1 MKFKSLLFLFILC
14 LMPIN
19 ASLIQAQTYF
29 GPSTNEKEEIGIFEK
44 LGDTIPLDLTF
55 RNEQDSMIRLGDLV
69 DKPTI
74 FSFVYF
80 DCPGI
85 CSPLLDGVSDV
96 IEKTDMVLGKDYQV
110 ITISFNY
117 RDNPEKAREKK
128 KNFLRK
134 HSQANSGSWIYL
146 TGDSASI
153 YKITDAV
160 GFKFKQIGFDYIH
173 AGAIIVV
180 SPAGKITRY
189 LYGITFNQFDLKMA
203 LIESKKGLARPTIN
217 KILAYCYSYDP
228 NGKRYA
234 MDVLK
239 VSGTIMIFVV
249 VLFALTLFIRMKKKK

>member
-1 MKFKSLLFLFILC
+1 V
-14 LMPIN
+14 
-19 ASLIQAQTYF
+19 
-29 GPSTNEKEEIGIFEK
+29 
-44 LGDTIPLDLTF
+44 
-55 RNEQDSMIRLGDLV
+55 RLGDLI

-74 FSFVYF
+74 LSFVYF

-96 IEKTDMVLGKDYQV
+96 IEKMEMQLGTDYQV

-117 RDNPEKAREKK
+117 RDTPEKAREKK

-134 HSQANSGSWIYL
+134 HSQANSNAWYYL

-153 YKITDAV
+153 YKMTNAV

-189 LYGITFNQFDLKMA
+189 LYGISFNPFDLKMA
-203 LIESKKGLARPTIN
+203 IIESKKGLARPTSN
-217 KILAYCYSYDP
+217 KVLAYCYSYDP
-228 NGKRYA
+228 AGKRYVL
-234 MDVLK
+234 DILK
-239 VSGTIMIFVV
+239 VTGSIMLLIVA
-249 VLFALTLFIRMKKKK
+249 LFALTLYIKSRKK